1 MLFLESYGGLV
12 VSLLVLLT
20 VEVASRSGQVQLA
33 AVAAAIPTGLPLA
46 LCIVV
51 SKSPRQE
58 ELVEFSDAVL
68 RGTASSPGC
77 TWRKS
82 KAPGGVCATSTHLG
96 LRRGH
101 GLGRKASLGSAWYAS
116 EWLHYLD
123 DYLEASGLGSCE
135 RREPQGR
142 LIHLEQGQITK
153 SASWAVLNRC

>member
-1 MLFLESYGGLV
+1 MSRSLQHPDLLCRWLV

-68 RGTASSPGC
+68 RGTASTLAFAVAMALAARRAWGVLGMLLSGYT
-77 TWRKS
+77 TWMITWKLLAWAAASAESRK
-82 KAPGGVCATSTHLG
+82 V
-96 LRRGH
+96 
-101 GLGRKASLGSAWYAS
+101 
-116 EWLHYLD
+116 D
-123 DYLEASGLGSCE
+123 
-135 RREPQGR
+135 
-142 LIHLEQGQITK
+142 
-153 SASWAVLNRC
+153 